1 LRQIECVHE
10 HGLLLLNVIF
20 AGMFPQAPLPDY
32 VREGAAADPESVEL
46 KALALK
52 GVALK
57 FFVLNLEVLGRGLA
71 AIGYLFVFH
80 RLPLVEG

>member
-1 LRQIECVHE
+1 LSRQFVDTLAPKRRHLRQIKCVHE

-52 GVALK
+52 SL
-57 FFVLNLEVLGRGLA
+57 L
-71 AIGYLFVFH
+71 
-80 RLPLVEG
+80 

>member
-1 LRQIECVHE
+1 LARQFVDTLAPKRRHLRQIECVHE

-20 AGMFPQAPLPDY
+20 AGMFLQARLPDY

-52 GVALK
+52 SL
-57 FFVLNLEVLGRGLA
+57 L
-71 AIGYLFVFH
+71 
-80 RLPLVEG
+80 